1 MGSKPMAHV
10 ILNYVARYSP
20 LRVHQKEPRPVV
32 IASFGYEN
40 DFGKDFLKK
49 LDDNEWSAID
59 VRQWL
64 RRDPSVTI
72 KHHENGGIART
83 QKAVLGQEG
92 YFECFSYIMNA
103 ILDGHHAIG
112 LGCKAGQ
119 HRSDTLMRHVK
130 DACNMAT
137 DIVHQC

>member
-1 MGSKPMAHV
+1 MGSKSIAHV
-10 ILNYVARYSP
+10 ILNYVAGYSP
-20 LRVHQKEPRPVV
+20 LHVHQKEQQPVV
-32 IASFGYEN
+32 IGSFGYEN

-49 LDDNEWSAID
+49 LDHDQWSAID

-64 RRDPSVTI
+64 RRDPSATI
-72 KHHENGGIART
+72 KHNENGGVART

-119 HRSDTLMRHVK
+119 HRSDTMMRHVK